1 MERFDLIPD
10 PHRSERSFL
19 LDLLGGEP
27 VDVDAAGA
35 IDPQA
40 FLAIT
45 PKTLYPWVHWR
56 LQHARDGVPP
66 RLRSLFA
73 EPYRENALRQL
84 RRMADLRRIDGALQS
99 ADVPYLLLKGPV
111 LAATVYT
118 DPATRTMTDLDLLV
132 RDADLPRATSAL
144 AEIGYAIPV
153 EFGGVTMQAG
163 DAPPLFNGQPGSPVV
178 ELHAML
184 DSAPD
189 DPLMVEAV
197 WSTARVVDLGHALRV
212 PTLGRA
218 EFFAH
223 VVTHVSRHH
232 RFEGELRSLLDVAL
246 LLRSG
251 ETDLDW
257 AALKSEWTRR
267 RIAVWIELTLSLAH
281 ILLGAPL
288 PKEFSDAAPAP
299 EALALAAEQLWV
311 DKDKRISAK
320 ITQLFTRSGPAPVHA
335 HAPAGTTVR
344 MPAGRAGIQLRA
356 RRKWQMVRRTFSNLL
371 DGALR
376 PSNVAREVALFRNRE
391 RLFALLESAA
401 SPAPSSERP
410 PR

>member
-1 MERFDLIPD
+1 MKRLDLIPE

-19 LDLLGGEP
+19 LDLLGSAP

-35 IDPQA
+35 IDPEA
-40 FLAIT
+40 FLSIT

-56 LQHARDGVPP
+56 LQQAGDGVPP
-66 RLRSLFA
+66 RLRSLFV
-73 EPYRENALRQL
+73 ESYRENALRHL
-84 RRMADLRRIDGALQS
+84 RRMADLRRIDGVLQS
-99 ADVPYLLLKGPV
+99 ANVPYLLLKGPV
-111 LAATVYT
+111 LATTVYG

-132 RDADLPRATSAL
+132 RESDFQRAMTAL
-144 AEIGYAIPV
+144 AEIGYVVPV
-153 EFGGVTMQAG
+153 EFAGITIQGG
-163 DAPPLFNGQPGSPVV
+163 DAPPLFNGQPGSPVL

-189 DPLMVEAV
+189 DPMMVEST
-197 WSTARVVDLGHALRV
+197 WSTARVVDLGHGLRV

-257 AALKSEWTRR
+257 TSLKSEWTQR
-267 RIAVWIELTLSLAH
+267 RIVGWIELTVSLAN
-281 ILLGAPL
+281 ILLCAPL
-288 PKEFSDAAPAP
+288 PKAFSDAAPAP
-299 EALALAAEQLWV
+299 EALMLAAEQLWV
-311 DKDKRISAK
+311 DKDKRISGK
-320 ITQLFTRSGPAPVHA
+320 ITQLFAGSVPAPIHA
-335 HAPAGTTVR
+335 HAAAATVP
-344 MPAGRAGIQLRA
+344 MPSGRAGMQLRA
-356 RRKWQMVRRTFSNLL
+356 RRKWQTVRRIFSKLL
-371 DGALR
+371 DGSLR
-376 PSNVAREVALFRNRE
+376 PRNVTREVALFRNRE
-391 RLFALLESAA
+391 RLFTLLESAA
-401 SPAPSSERP
+401 SRPKPSSERP